1 MRCVIDC
8 GHSAKNQRNHL
19 IYDSDQ
25 ARSNAAS
32 CYIYIVKIEE
42 EIKQKTF
49 SSPVQKMLLNIYYT
63 SSWFAVQTTRTLKP
77 YRLTLQQYNVMRI
90 LRGQQ
95 NKPASVGLIQER
107 MLDKSSNASRLIDK
121 LVLKKLVE
129 RKTCPSDRRQMEI
142 RITQKGLDILNELDE
157 KLSVN
162 EKNIGTILSPEEALL
177 VSDILDKVRG

>member
-1 MRCVIDC
+1 
-8 GHSAKNQRNHL
+8 
-19 IYDSDQ
+19 
-25 ARSNAAS
+25 
-32 CYIYIVKIEE
+32 
-42 EIKQKTF
+42 
-49 SSPVQKMLLNIYYT
+49 MLLNVYFT

-77 YRLTLQQYNVMRI
+77 YRLTLQQYNVLRI

-95 NKPASVGLIQER
+95 TKPSSVGLIQER

-142 RITQKGLDILNELDE
+142 RITQKGLDVLTELDSKLSLNESAVG
-157 KLSVN
+157 KVVSA
-162 EKNIGTILSPEEALL
+162 EEAQT